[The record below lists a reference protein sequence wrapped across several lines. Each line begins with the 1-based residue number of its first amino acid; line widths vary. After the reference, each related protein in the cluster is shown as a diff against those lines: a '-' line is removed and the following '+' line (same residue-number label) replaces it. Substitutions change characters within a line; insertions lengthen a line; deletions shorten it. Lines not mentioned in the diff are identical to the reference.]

1 MDVSMPV
8 RPVDL
13 EGFRSA
19 MREVGVEE
27 IVEPTL
33 RVFVAEAATIVEAL
47 EGAVASGASETARTT
62 AHSLKS
68 SSANVRATALAELLG
83 RLETA
88 ATHGDIVDMRRL
100 FERVRAEYD
109 AVIAFLAE
117 SDAV

>member
-1 MDVSMPV
+1 MSVP
-8 RPVDL
+8 PLDL

-33 RVFVAEAATIVEAL
+33 QVFVSEAATIFEAL
-47 EGAVASGASETARTT
+47 VEAVASQDSETARTT

-68 SSANVRATALAELLG
+68 SCANVRATTLAELLG

-88 ATHGDIVDMRRL
+88 AAQGDIVDVRRL
-100 FERVRAEYD
+100 FARVRAEYD

-117 SDAV
+117 SGVV